1 MIISIVLLGTLWWV
15 GVIRAMAITTDAEDV
30 AKFSTRHVAVN
41 VQQYSLLYL
50 DISDK
55 GHTPLKYR

>member
-41 VQQYSLLYL
+41 VQQYSLLH
-50 DISDK
+50 
-55 GHTPLKYR
+55 G